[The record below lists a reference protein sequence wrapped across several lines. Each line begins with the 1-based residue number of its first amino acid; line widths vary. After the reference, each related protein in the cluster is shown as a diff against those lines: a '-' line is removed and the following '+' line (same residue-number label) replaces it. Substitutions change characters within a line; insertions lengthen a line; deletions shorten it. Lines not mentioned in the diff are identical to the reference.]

1 MQYTMLRQ
9 SLMLYIL
16 LISFSSKAEWSD
28 LLNRDSLLVFIGT
41 VHCDVVNFKP
51 STLEKISILSE
62 YEIIYV
68 FPPGVKDAFLDFKFE
83 SVFSELR
90 SETIQVI
97 SSTELFQK
105 YSPDFSTC
113 VVDTKYNRTYRSFNS
128 FYTDLPSEPD
138 SIRINLS
145 KEVALNSPILSVI
158 DESSLMIT
166 SRINTTIVTATL
178 SEGSCDG
185 KKSISLYKNLPEIRA
200 IQLKSMGLNPGE
212 IDSILRQDSALV
224 SKVGD
229 AYLRKSYFHTVE
241 ASERFTIFRNGNIY
255 SLVEIFVLDS
265 VTNIGDSSKVSLSQ
279 QFCLVEL
286 DENELNIKGVWHVD
300 KITDFEYHSQGWYV
314 IDTATLVLSL
324 IDKHERRSPT
334 TPILAEFKL
343 ESGFAKFN
351 KFLDNKYVDGQLA
364 DNFTMGFME
373 MHFYPMGNGQFLF
386 LHEVDKSIWQ
396 VGRHN
401 QLGIVPGYPS
411 LMIEHFMRGYLPYV
425 ASHFDRY
432 NDKFRVI
439 ITNYNNR
446 PATHF
451 EDLDSDIDIVYLNEN
466 FLLDKVVTK
475 ENHYKVKSVAV
486 YKDSFYYLIEDNDVF
501 YLKQVGIE

>member
-1 MQYTMLRQ
+1 MPKTMLRL
-9 SLMLYIL
+9 SLVLYIL
-16 LISFSSKAEWSD
+16 LISFTSKAEMSN

-41 VHCDVVNFKP
+41 VHCDVVNYKP

-90 SETIQVI
+90 VETMQVI
-97 SSTELFQK
+97 SSAELFQK

-128 FYTDLPSEPD
+128 FYADLPQESD
-138 SIRINLS
+138 SIKINIS
-145 KEVALNSPILSVI
+145 KEVALNRPILSVV

-178 SEGSCDG
+178 SEGSCEEN
-185 KKSISLYKNLPEIRA
+185 KSISLYKNLPEIRA
-200 IQLKSMGLNPGE
+200 IQLESMGLNPME
-212 IDSILRQDSALV
+212 VDSVLKQDSALV
-224 SKVGD
+224 SKVDD
-229 AYLRKSYFHTVE
+229 AYLRKSYFQTVE
-241 ASERFTIFRNGNIY
+241 ASERFTIFRNGSIY
-255 SLVEIFVLDS
+255 SLVELFVVDS
-265 VTNIGDSSKVSLSQ
+265 ITNIGDSSKVSLSQ
-279 QFCLVEL
+279 QFCLVQL
-286 DENELNIKGVWHVD
+286 DYNELNIKGVWLVENIH
-300 KITDFEYHSQGWYV
+300 DFEFHPQGWYV
-314 IDTATLVLSL
+314 MDTATLVISL
-324 IDKHERRSPT
+324 IDKHERRSPN
-334 TPILAEFKL
+334 TPILAEFNL

-373 MHFYPMGNGQFLF
+373 MHFYPIGNGQFLF

-396 VGRHN
+396 VGHHK
-401 QLGIVPGYPS
+401 QLGRVPGYPS
-411 LMIEHFMRGYLPYV
+411 LTIEHFMRGYLPYV

-432 NDKFRVI
+432 NDKFRVV

-451 EDLDSDIDIVYLNEN
+451 EDLDSDIDIVHLNEN
-466 FLLDKVVTK
+466 FSLEKVVTK
-475 ENHYKVKSVAV
+475 ENHFKVKSVAV
-486 YKDSFYYLIEDNDVF
+486 YKNSFYYLIEDDDVF
-501 YLKQVGIE
+501 FLKQVGIE